1 MVERLILSPP
11 PPELFSFLV
20 LWCGS
25 IALFSFAF
33 LIIIL
38 SALAILNSFLK
49 PQFPVA
55 QMNHMRLL
63 GRINCKETVPTEGT
77 EEVFVRIHN
86 KI

>member
-1 MVERLILSPP
+1 MVERLILYP
-11 PPELFSFLV
+11 PPELSSFLV
-20 LWCGS
+20 LWYGS
-25 IALFSFAF
+25 IALFFLAF
-33 LIIIL
+33 FIIL